1 MDDYILAKGEAAM
14 IFSDAEFSHGLGSFS
29 RQDIPPMI

>member
-1 MDDYILAKGEAAM
+1 MDDYILAKDQAVM
-14 IFSDAEFSHGLGSFS
+14 IFSHAEFFHGLGSFS